1 MFRAQNII
9 GFRYLALI
17 ITCTSDLIFLF
28 IVTFQYD
35 FITFQTFWFNLSMHL
50 ILLALFI
57 FITYHFQKKQEYK
70 MLIMDIAFIVFFIA
84 KCFYEAFNNH
94 QTNNYFGYFYIS
106 ILFHLFQGTLRWHF
120 LKIVLPFLY
129 CGFLIQ
135 QLLIPQK
142 LEKNKESLLFQLF
155 FLIIALLNDFA
166 IQITEHKLIQ
176 NYKSLYEEKNQQLQ
190 FLSDIISKLNLGILA
205 YDQDLKL
212 IYRSQYMDFIEAMI
226 EPSQVIENGINSANR
241 SEIQNSQCIRLI
253 CHNQNQRSNIQF
265 LDDIKVCEYIINET
279 VNKQNITIRQI
290 IQNGIQ
296 QQDYESIYY
305 KIKLFGQNLEKFKYH
320 LKFTQIIHNK
330 QLLNLFTFQLINDIS
345 IYSAFKKDYKFRN
358 SLISSL
364 SHKLKTPLNS
374 VITYLETCLNN
385 SCLSKDLIET
395 FIKPCYWNS
404 KILLYL
410 IQDILEYVSIYSQQK
425 QILTIKSIDIHKLL
439 FEIKDLIMT
448 QCSLKGILFTIKYN
462 NEDISQIETDKKEMQ
477 INIYQFL
484 FSSCYIQSD
493 LNKLM
498 RILVNLLNNAYR
510 FTPKGGQIELNVK
523 EIKTASS
530 RMIKFIVSDS
540 GVGLSKQAQDE
551 INKQMQIH
559 QQQTQS
565 SRKQSILQTQSLDR
579 GISYSSMNLKNE
591 VLGISLKITTK
602 LINQLNGACP
612 LIIESSP
619 GQGCKFEFSICDL
632 DLPSAQQLQS
642 ASRQR
647 RNESLRSNNQIQ
659 EYFTIQSDQI
669 NNEQV
674 IAGKIRK
681 IDRIKPSMLKTIN
694 NLSQSFSRQQSKSHK
709 SIPSFQLV
717 QKRSTQNLVAE
728 TGNIIIVDDEPF
740 NHITLEMIL
749 KNLGYYQIIHC
760 YNGQEV
766 VDLVTQQKFIR
777 TILMDIDMPV
787 MNGIQASQI
796 ITNLMDQEKIIPLQI
811 IACTAHEDEETKQLC
826 QEAGIDQIVFKPIFP
841 QVLKDAL
848 QLKF

>member
-1 MFRAQNII
+1 MFRVQNII

-28 IVTFQYD
+28 IVTFNYE
-35 FITFQTFWFNLSMHL
+35 FITWKTLWFNLSMHL

-57 FITYHFQKKQEYK
+57 LIIYHFEKKQESK
-70 MLIMDIAFIVFFIA
+70 MLIMDIAFIAFFIA

-94 QTNNYFGYFYIS
+94 ETNNYFGYFYIS
-106 ILFHLFQGTLRWHF
+106 ILFHLFQGTLRWYF

-135 QLLIPQK
+135 QLLTPQK
-142 LEKNKESLLFQLF
+142 LEKNKDSLLFQLF

-176 NYKSLYEEKNQQLQ
+176 NYKCLYEEKNQQLE
-190 FLSDIISKLNLGILA
+190 LLNDIIYKLNLGILA
-205 YDQDLKL
+205 YDQNLKL

-226 EPSQVIENGINSANR
+226 EPSQVIENGIYSAHR
-241 SEIQNSQCIRLI
+241 SEFQNSQSMRLI
-253 CHNQNQRSNIQF
+253 CNNHHQKSNIQF
-265 LDDIKVCEYIINET
+265 LDDVKVSEYTINDT
-279 VNKQNITIRQI
+279 INKQSVTIRQI
-290 IQNGIQ
+290 IQNGVDQ
-296 QQDYESIYY
+296 QKDDESIYY
-305 KIKLFGQNLEKFKYH
+305 KIKLLGQNLEKFKYH

-330 QLLNLFTFQLINDIS
+330 QPLNLFTFQLINDIS

-374 VITYLETCLNN
+374 VITYLETCLSNQ
-385 SCLSKDLIET
+385 CIPKDLIET

-410 IQDILEYVSIYSQQK
+410 IQDILDYVSIYSQQK
-425 QILTIKSIDIHKLL
+425 QFLSIKIIDIHKLL

-462 NEDISQIETDKKEMQ
+462 NEDISQIQAEKKE
-477 INIYQFL
+477 I
-484 FSSCYIQSD
+484 SCYIQSD

-498 RILVNLLNNAYR
+498 RILINLLNNAYR
-510 FTPKGGQIELNVK
+510 FTPQGGQIELNVK

-530 RMIKFIVSDS
+530 RMIKFIVSDN

-551 INKQMQIH
+551 INKQIQIH
-559 QQQTQS
+559 QQQTLS
-565 SRKQSILQTQSLDR
+565 SRKQSMLQTQSLER
-579 GISYSSMNLKNE
+579 GRSYSQMNLKNE

-602 LINQLNGACP
+602 LINLLNGACP

-632 DLPSAQQLQS
+632 DLPSAYQLQS

-647 RNESLRSNNQIQ
+647 RNESARSNNQIQ
-659 EYFTIQSDQI
+659 EFFTIQNDQI
-669 NNEQV
+669 NDELV
-674 IAGKIRK
+674 IAAKIRK
-681 IDRIKPSMLKTIN
+681 IDRIKPSKLKTNIN
-694 NLSQSFSRQQSKSHK
+694 LTRSFSRQQSKSRK
-709 SIPSFQLV
+709 SIPSFQFI

-749 KNLGYYQIIHC
+749 KNLGYDQIIHC

-766 VDLVTQQKFIR
+766 VNLVTQQKCIR
-777 TILMDIDMPV
+777 TILMDIDMPI

-796 ITNLMDQEKIIPLQI
+796 ITNLIDQEKIIPFQI

-826 QEAGIDQIVFKPIFP
+826 QEAGIDQVVFKPIFP

-848 QLKF
+848 QFRY